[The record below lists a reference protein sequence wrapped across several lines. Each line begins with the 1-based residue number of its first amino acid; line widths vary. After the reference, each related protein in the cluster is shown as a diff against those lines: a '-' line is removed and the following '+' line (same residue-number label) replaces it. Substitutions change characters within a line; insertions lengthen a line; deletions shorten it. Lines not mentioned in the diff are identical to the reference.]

1 MRTRE
6 RQLRTFSSKHPG
18 AFLCLIWVVWVVFET
33 ESLAWVRLAFWSSCP
48 RLLIGR
54 LWPWTNVYSC
64 KSCFCVM
71 RTVSLTP
78 RAPPIICI
86 FMCKY
91 RKNSGIV
98 FFHSVKNDTSSER
111 KATEQTWRSY
121 PPVAF
126 RKHSYP
132 NFPAS
137 GDQKTISELEGVH
150 ETIFIL
156 SIYRK
161 MGFTNV

>member
-78 RAPPIICI
+78 VQPRLFAYSCANTG
-86 FMCKY
+86 KTVGL
-91 RKNSGIV
+91 S
-98 FFHSVKNDTSSER
+98 FFTQLKMIPAARERQQSKHEVHIHPWPSEST
-111 KATEQTWRSY
+111 AIQTFQPQEIRR
-121 PPVAF
+121 PF
-126 RKHSYP
+126 Q
-132 NFPAS
+132 N
-137 GDQKTISELEGVH
+137 
-150 ETIFIL
+150 
-156 SIYRK
+156 
-161 MGFTNV
+161 

>member
-6 RQLRTFSSKHPG
+6 RQLRTFSSKHPV
-18 AFLCLIWVVWVVFET
+18 AFLCLTWVVGVVFET

-98 FFHSVKNDTSSER
+98 FFHSVKNDTKQREKGNRANMKFISTRGLQKAQLSKLSSLR
-111 KATEQTWRSY
+111 RSEDH
-121 PPVAF
+121 F
-126 RKHSYP
+126 RTRRCSRDHIHSI
-132 NFPAS
+132 N
-137 GDQKTISELEGVH
+137 L
-150 ETIFIL
+150 
-156 SIYRK
+156 
-161 MGFTNV
+161 

>member
-6 RQLRTFSSKHPG
+6 RQLRTFSSKHPV
-18 AFLCLIWVVWVVFET
+18 AFLCLIWVVFET

-54 LWPWTNVYSC
+54 LWPWTNAHSC
-64 KSCFCVM
+64 KSGFCVM

-78 RAPPIICI
+78 RAAPIICI
-86 FMCKY
+86 FLCKY

-98 FFHSVKNDTSSER
+98 SFYSVKKDTGSER
-111 KATEQTWRSY
+111 KATEQTRSSY
-121 PPVAF
+121 PPEAF

-137 GDQKTISELEGVH
+137 GDQEHHFRTRRCSWDHIY
-150 ETIFIL
+150 
-156 SIYRK
+156 SI
-161 MGFTNV
+161 NL